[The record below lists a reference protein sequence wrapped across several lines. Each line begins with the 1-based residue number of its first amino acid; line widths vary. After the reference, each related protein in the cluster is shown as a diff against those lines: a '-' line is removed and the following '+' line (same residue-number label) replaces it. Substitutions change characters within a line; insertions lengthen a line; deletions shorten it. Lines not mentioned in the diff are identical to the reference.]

1 LDDSGYDSPLKPFGG
16 ASNDKIQFYVK
27 YRNADR
33 QYVVAS
39 KTDTLASVLKHDY
52 PKMIKNMENTLVW
65 GEIRSHTGMKCIN
78 PFLLPCGFIKSGTT
92 MEIEEITRRVYDYDM
107 SLEDTKPFSN
117 LQMQGSV
124 FFISLKDRKKKRAI
138 TCVNYKKDL
147 RCNDM
152 CVFAKP
158 SQTYKEALK
167 ADHRFVGVDNFILKQ
182 KDEDGRATIGMDL
195 KPADVDTEMVLDV
208 HVDPTAQVARG
219 TPTMSS
225 TGEPTSYVKETPKK
239 KHNFNELFGKL
250 LEENAIYAFS
260 KAVDDLKDDERI
272 REMENC
278 LKARAWSTLLGPE
291 DRGKNLEKALAKI
304 VKIQFSNN
312 NVVARPVRFTK
323 SLAKFYDSVGF
334 LKCGTI
340 TATCFLV
347 SEDMI
352 ATNWHVV
359 DEIIKASRSSTLD
372 DHSEVYVHFDY
383 EDNGKKFNL
392 ENGCKL
398 KPVSYSENKIHKD
411 LDYALLFLETPV
423 EQVKTLGEFVLCA
436 VPDQGK
442 VCIVGHPNGN
452 EKQDELCAILP
463 MHDDQRSL
471 ELERKF
477 EEGSSKCRS
486 NPASCT
492 LVSFARQCVH
502 SYQPQL
508 QNLCHQRETMTYH
521 VGSMGK
527 GASGAPVFD
536 MKCNIVALH
545 TGGFAVDDGN
555 SSIVEYG
562 ITFQSII
569 QHLQSTVSLEFVKKH
584 FPYSLLEDMDTGNI

>member
-1 LDDSGYDSPLKPFGG
+1 MKVDCFTLKRKQEDGG
-16 ASNDKIQFYVK
+16 ATVKIDQKPVDF
-27 YRNADR
+27 
-33 QYVVAS
+33 S
-39 KTDTLASVLKHDY
+39 K
-52 PKMIKNMENTLVW
+52 E
-65 GEIRSHTGMKCIN
+65 
-78 PFLLPCGFIKSGTT
+78 F
-92 MEIEEITRRVYDYDM
+92 
-107 SLEDTKPFSN
+107 
-117 LQMQGSV
+117 V
-124 FFISLKDRKKKRAI
+124 FD
-138 TCVNYKKDL
+138 
-147 RCNDM
+147 
-152 CVFAKP
+152 
-158 SQTYKEALK
+158 
-167 ADHRFVGVDNFILKQ
+167 VGVSRTKL
-182 KDEDGRATIGMDL
+182 A
-195 KPADVDTEMVLDV
+195 ADSTSAM
-208 HVDPTAQVARG
+208 T
-219 TPTMSS
+219 T
-225 TGEPTSYVKETPKK
+225 TGEPSDDANEPVSRTRRKNPY
-239 KHNFNELFGKL
+239 FNELSGKL
-250 LEENAIYAFS
+250 LKVKTIYAFS
-260 KAVDDLKDDERI
+260 KDVDELKHDEMRL
-272 REMENC
+272 EMENC

-291 DRGKNLEKALAKI
+291 DRGKNFEKALAKI

-312 NVVARPVRFTK
+312 NVVARSVRFTK
-323 SLAKFYDSVGF
+323 ALAKFYDSVGF

-347 SEDMI
+347 SKDMI

-359 DEIIKASRSSTLD
+359 DEILKASRSSTLD

-398 KPVSYSENKIHKD
+398 KPVSYRENKISKD

-463 MHDDQRSL
+463 MHDGQRSL
-471 ELERKF
+471 ELERKYQ
-477 EEGSSKCRS
+477 EGERQCRS
-486 NPASCT
+486 SPASCT
-492 LVSFARQCVH
+492 LVSFARKCVH

-508 QNLCHQRETMTYH
+508 QNLCHQSGTMTYH

-569 QHLQSTVSLEFVKKH
+569 QHLQRTESLAFVKKH
-584 FPYSLLEDMDTGNI
+584 FPCSLFEDMDTGNCSN